1 MEYLNA
7 LIGNTEMYI
16 PVNEKLGSSMLLAH
30 KRLNYKKHIAR
41 MRHAYKGTIES
52 ERVYY

>member
-16 PVNEKLGSSMLLAH
+16 PVNEKLGSAMLLAH
-30 KRLNYKKHIAR
+30 KWLNYKKHIAR
-41 MRHAYKGTIES
+41 MRHAFNKCCDSVFCG
-52 ERVYY
+52 

>member
-41 MRHAYKGTIES
+41 IATHTKALSNRRG
-52 ERVYY
+52 

>member
-41 MRHAYKGTIES
+41 YAPRIQRHY
-52 ERVYY
+52 